1 MYGLCAW
8 GVRPHL
14 RAATRGPSYYG
25 PMHNV
30 DVAKLRVPG
39 ERFRAAQLPAPARP
53 AALAGAAGQPGGGNP
68 GAPGGP
74 STSGTLQPAAQGQ
87 AARCGEAAAGPE
99 RAPAA
104 EAAEPERAPPAEE
117 GPAAGPERA
126 PAAEPA
132 WEGAGANPE
141 RAPADEGPAA
151 GPDRAPAW
159 EGAGANPE
167 HAPADER
174 PAAAPE
180 RAPPAEGGTWLEVI
194 YRLLKDLQPR
204 RWLTCQEIAR
214 CAAEPG
220 NAQSCCFTGCCL
232 SSTSTSAWSSYISA
246 GARAFLWAP
255 DSFGACGFC
264 GAFLLRVVPDWTPM
278 TEPGC
283 LALLG
288 RLVQQKTMKASA
300 DPEKYVAKAL
310 DGDIK
315 HDNASLFAMRDLEP
329 TPGRNRHLP
338 TYTS

>member
-1 MYGLCAW
+1 MYGLGAW

-14 RAATRGPSYYG
+14 RAATRGPSYYA
-25 PMHNV
+25 PMRNV
-30 DVAKLRVPG
+30 DVAELRVPG
-39 ERFRAAQLPAPARP
+39 GRFRAAQLPAPARP

-74 STSGTLQPAAQGQ
+74 RTSGALQPAAQGQ

-117 GPAAGPERA
+117 GYAAGPERA

-132 WEGAGANPE
+132 GEGAGANPE
-141 RAPADEGPAA
+141 R
-151 GPDRAPAW
+151 
-159 EGAGANPE
+159 
-167 HAPADER
+167 APADER

-180 RAPPAEGGTWLEVI
+180 RAPPAGGGTWLEVI

-255 DSFGACGFC
+255 DNFGACGCC

-278 TEPGC
+278 TELGC

-310 DGDIK
+310 GADIK
-315 HDNASLFAMRDLEP
+315 HDDASLFAMRDLEP